1 MVEKTL
7 PLAIAVL
14 ALGLGGCAGIRDQ
27 SGYVVNQEFFDAVQ
41 PGIDNKE
48 SVQATLGR
56 PTFVGQFDD
65 SEWIYVT
72 RLTTQFAFRQPRLKG
87 TSIYTVKFDDAGNV
101 VAVSQGGPELAASI
115 NPEND
120 KTPTLGRSKS
130 FFEELFGNI
139 GQVGQGF
146 GPPAQ

>member
-1 MVEKTL
+1 MVAKKLTL
-7 PLAIAVL
+7 AVATL
-14 ALGLGGCAGIRDQ
+14 ALGLGGCSGIRDQ
-27 SGYVVNQEFFDAVQ
+27 SGYVLNQEFIDAIQ
-41 PGIDNKE
+41 PGIDNKD
-48 SVQATLGR
+48 SVTATLGR

-65 SEWIYVT
+65 KQWFYVT
-72 RLTTQFAFRQPRLKG
+72 RLTSQFAFRQPRLTG
-87 TSIYTVKFDDAGNV
+87 ASIFTVTFDQAGNV